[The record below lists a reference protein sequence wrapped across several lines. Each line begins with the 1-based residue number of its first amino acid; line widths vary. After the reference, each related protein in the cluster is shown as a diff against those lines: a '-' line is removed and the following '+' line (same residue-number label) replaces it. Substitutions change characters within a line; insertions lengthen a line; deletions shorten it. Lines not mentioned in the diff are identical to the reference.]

1 MSDLTHQASPAQIID
16 VTEREHQHRTGSLY
30 MLNQIHELGY
40 ERGTMCV

>member
-16 VTEREHQHRTGSLY
+16 VTEREHRTGSLY